1 MNINVLMCFV
11 VKSLINFPLIMSK
24 IIKKVLFLH
33 RSMKK
38 LLDKVRVGNNLLL

>member
-1 MNINVLMCFV
+1 MNIKYLMCFV

-33 RSMKK
+33 RPMKK
-38 LLDKVRVGNNLLL
+38 SYRAQLE